1 MTNIDTLTCE
11 CSGELFYYD
20 TELFREDDDGCIFI
34 RYTGECDRC
43 HKKYIWE
50 TKYLPLRTSVTLIK
64 S

>member
-11 CSGELFYYD
+11 CGGELFYYD

-34 RYTGECDRC
+34 RYTGECDKC
-43 HKKYIWE
+43 HKRYVWE